1 MAINL
6 TDNIRYLKGVGE
18 KRAAMYHKL
27 GIETAA
33 DLLRHFPRS
42 YLDLRS
48 CPYAHEAPLGEPCAL
63 RLTLMTKGRE
73 QRIRKGLS
81 VWKLTAAD
89 QSGVVHITFFNAK
102 YTVEGLSIG
111 QEYVFYG
118 RLSGTLLRREMD
130 SPQVFPGSCRELLP
144 LYPLTAGLSQHRLRR
159 DVAAVLP
166 LAQGLPDPLPE
177 ELRSRAQLPAL
188 AEAMHHLH
196 APETP
201 QQAEN
206 ARRRFIFEELFT
218 LSLGLAAVKRGR
230 RQNTAQPLVY
240 HDPQQFYATLPFVP
254 TEAQQRAIAEAFA
267 DLCTNRPMNRL
278 IQGDVGSG
286 KTLVAAACGW
296 LTAKNGLQ
304 CALMAPTELLAEQHH
319 RTLCSLLE
327 PFGVRVG
334 LLTGSLGAAGKR
346 RLKEALAAGQVD
358 LCVGTHALLTEDV
371 CWQNLALVIT
381 DEQHRFGVGQRVT
394 LREKG
399 TATHMMI
406 MSATPIPRTLSLMIY
421 GDLDLSV
428 IDQLPPGRT
437 PVETLVIDSAKRSR
451 AFGFIRSYLEKG
463 FRAYIVC
470 PLVEQNDQ
478 TPEGLLA
485 AEDYIQTIAA
495 PAFAGYQIELLHG
508 KMKPKDK
515 EAVMGRFARGET
527 RLLVAT
533 TVIEVGVDVP
543 EAVVMMVENAER
555 FGLSQLHQLRGRVG
569 RGSEKSWCILVSDSR
584 SQTSAQRLQTMKNTT
599 DGFKI
604 AEEDLKLRGPGDFFG
619 ARQHGLPQL
628 RLADLTQD
636 LALLELARQ
645 EAAALFRADPELCGH
660 PHLAAQVAK
669 LIAAAGRL
677 PN

>member
-1 MAINL
+1 MALNL
-6 TDNIRYLKGVGE
+6 NDNIRYLKGVGE

-33 DLLRHFPRS
+33 DLLRHFPRG

-63 RLTLMTKGRE
+63 RLTLLTKGRE

-102 YTVEGLSIG
+102 YTVENLRIG
-111 QEYVFYG
+111 QEYIFYG
-118 RLSGTLLRREMD
+118 RLSGTLLRRELD
-130 SPQVFPGSCRELLP
+130 SPQVFSASCSELLP
-144 LYPLTAGLSQHRLRR
+144 LYPLTAGLTQTRLRQ
-159 DVAAVLP
+159 DMAAVLP
-166 LAQGLPDPLPE
+166 LADTMPDPLPE
-177 ELRSRAQLPAL
+177 EIRLRADLPELSQAL
-188 AEAMHHLH
+188 RRLH
-196 APETP
+196 TPETP
-201 QQAEN
+201 QQAED

-230 RQNTAQPLVY
+230 RQNTARPLVY
-240 HDPQQFYATLPFVP
+240 HDPQEFYATLPFTP
-254 TEAQQRAIAEAFA
+254 TGAQQRAIDDAFA

-296 LTAKNGLQ
+296 LAAKNGLQ

-319 RTLCSLLE
+319 RTLCGLLA
-327 PFGVRVG
+327 PFGVKVG
-334 LLTGSLGAAGKR
+334 LLTGSLTAANKR
-346 RLKEALAAGQVD
+346 KLKEALAMGQID
-358 LCVGTHALLTEDV
+358 LCIGTHALLTDDV
-371 CWQNLALVIT
+371 QWQNLALVIT

-421 GDLDLSV
+421 GDLDVSV

-437 PVETLVIDSAKRSR
+437 PVETLVIDSAKRQR
-451 AFGFIRSYLEKG
+451 AFGFIRDYLDKG

-470 PLVEQNDQ
+470 PLVEQNEQ

-485 AEDYIQTIAA
+485 AEDYLEQIAA
-495 PAFAGYQIELLHG
+495 PAFVGYKVELLHG

-515 EAVMGRFARGET
+515 EAIMGRFVRGET
-527 RLLVAT
+527 QLLVAT

-543 EAVVMMVENAER
+543 SAVIMMVENAER

-569 RGSEKSWCILVSDSR
+569 RGSEKSWCILVSDSKGEL
-584 SQTSAQRLQTMKNTT
+584 STKRLDTMKRTT

-619 ARQHGLPQL
+619 SRQHGLPQL

-636 LALLELARQ
+636 IALLELAQQ
-645 EAAALFRADPELCGH
+645 EASALFRADPELTRY
-660 PHLAAQVAK
+660 PDLAAQVRR
-669 LIAAAGRL
+669 LIATAGEL